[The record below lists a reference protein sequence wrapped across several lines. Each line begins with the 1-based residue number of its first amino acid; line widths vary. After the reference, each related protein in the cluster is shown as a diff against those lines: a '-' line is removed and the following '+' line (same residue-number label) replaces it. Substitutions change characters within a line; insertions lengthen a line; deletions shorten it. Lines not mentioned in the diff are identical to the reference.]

1 MNNNDSV
8 QQHEQ
13 LYFFTL
19 PLKNRVASLDLLRG
33 LAIFCMTSFHQ
44 SIVIQPDGSWK
55 LFAGFL
61 GFVSAPLFLAISGL
75 AVTFHERSHHWPLK
89 MIVHGSLIFA
99 LSYVIDVLAQH
110 GWRPVWNIFQIIG
123 VCYAVLGLLDYLG
136 YGWRKFI
143 LIAIVV
149 MGAFLFPVV
158 RPENG
163 VFPIWP
169 FGLYFLG
176 GYLLAIIGQ
185 SPLIRRWVIWGFLIA
200 GLSYFLY
207 HFSWNPPPDR
217 RHLAG
222 FVFIFAMVYILLI
235 AVLEAERRDFLKRP
249 CFNVFIW
256 WGQYALTLYY
266 MQQFVTVTRLKLP
279 LPLSPTL
286 AWIAQ
291 TLVLLALLY
300 TATILMKRYPFLDL
314 GWLLRQTENKVL
326 KVVPAKDFFRPN

>member
-1 MNNNDSV
+1 MNINASV
-8 QQHEQ
+8 RRHGQQH
-13 LYFFTL
+13 FFHL
-19 PLKNRVASLDLLRG
+19 PLANRVASLDLLRG
-33 LAIFCMTSFHQ
+33 LAIFCMTFFHQ
-44 SIVIQPDGSWK
+44 SLIVHPNGNWM

-61 GFVSAPLFLAISGL
+61 GFISAPLFLAISGM

-123 VCYAVLGLLDYLG
+123 VCYTVLGLLDYLG

-143 LIAIVV
+143 LIAMVV
-149 MGAFLFPVV
+149 MGAFLFPVI

-163 VFPIWP
+163 VFPLWP

-217 RHLAG
+217 RHLIG
-222 FVFIFAMVYILLI
+222 FVFILAIIYVLLF
-235 AVLEAERRDFLKRP
+235 AVLTAEKRGFLKMS
-249 CFNVFIW
+249 CFTVLIR

-266 MQQFVTVTRLKLP
+266 MQQFVTITRLKM
-279 LPLSPTL
+279 PLSLPPTL
-286 AWIAQ
+286 AWMVQ
-291 TLVLLALLY
+291 TLVLLTLLY
-300 TATILMKRYPFLDL
+300 VATLFMKRYPFLDL
-314 GWLLRQTENKVL
+314 GWLLRQAENKVL
-326 KVVPAKDFFRPN
+326 KKTPARSFFLPN